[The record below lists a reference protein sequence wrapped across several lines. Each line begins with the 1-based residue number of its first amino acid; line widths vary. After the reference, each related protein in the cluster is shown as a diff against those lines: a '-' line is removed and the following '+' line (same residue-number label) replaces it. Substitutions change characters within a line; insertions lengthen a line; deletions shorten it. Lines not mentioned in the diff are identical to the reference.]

1 MARKTHNEVAV
12 GITVLVVLVLAVYI
26 VVVLADWSSLFTVQ
40 QEITVR
46 LPYRVGLR
54 GLSDGSPVHLGG
66 VKVGQITHTEISKL
80 DPTHPGTDDVYVFFT
95 MKIPQQYPLRR
106 DCILVPQSGVL
117 GGQSLLSIEDLGQE
131 GETIKD
137 GQTVD
142 LILADS
148 VMDVIKREFDS
159 DNPDSILAL
168 VKYEVDR
175 DKADSIVASFKKV
188 AAQLE
193 KSIPAVTDHF
203 QQTLAKAD
211 SALETAQ
218 SALEDLKEFAGDER
232 IDKIVGNMTEASV
245 NLKEFISDEHIT
257 RIVRN
262 MAEVSVNLKLTSQEV
277 RRAPW
282 KLLYKPNEKEFK
294 IQALVDSA
302 GAFAAGAERLDS
314 AALCLQKMIA
324 TADNK
329 VLIDEARV
337 KSIVSELE
345 ASFEQFQKVEQKF
358 WEELK

>member
-12 GITVLVVLVLAVYI
+12 GITVLVVLVLAIYI
-26 VVVLADWSSLFTVQ
+26 VVVLADWPSLFTAQ
-40 QEITVR
+40 QKITVR

-66 VKVGQITHTEISKL
+66 VKVGQITHTEINKL

-95 MKIPQQYPLRR
+95 MKIPKKYPLRR
-106 DCILVPQSGVL
+106 DCILMPQSSVL

-131 GETIKD
+131 GEIIKD

-142 LILADS
+142 LIFSDG

-159 DNPDSILAL
+159 GNPDSILAL
-168 VKYEVDR
+168 VKYEVNR
-175 DKADSIVASFKKV
+175 NKADSIVASFKKV

-193 KSIPAVTDHF
+193 KSIPVVTGQI
-203 QQTLAKAD
+203 QQTLAKAE
-211 SALETAQ
+211 SSLATAQ
-218 SALEDLKEFAGDER
+218 SALEDLKEFAGDGR
-232 IDKIVGNMTEASV
+232 IDKIVGNVTEASV
-245 NLKEFISDEHIT
+245 NLKEFISDERIA
-257 RIVRN
+257 RIVSN
-262 MAEVSVNLKLTSQEV
+262 MAEISVNLKLTSQEV

-294 IQALVDSA
+294 IQALVDAA

-314 AALCLQKMIA
+314 AALRLQKMIT

-329 VLIDEARV
+329 ALIDEGRI
-337 KSIVSELE
+337 KSV
-345 ASFEQFQKVEQKF
+345 V
-358 WEELK
+358 

>member
-12 GITVLVVLVLAVYI
+12 GITVLVVLVLAIYI
-26 VVVLADWSSLFTVQ
+26 VVVLADWSSLFAVQ

-66 VKVGQITHTEISKL
+66 VKVGQITRTKISKL
-80 DPTHPGTDDVYVFFT
+80 DPTNTGTDDVYVFFT

-106 DCILVPQSGVL
+106 DCILVPQSSVL

-131 GETIKD
+131 GEMIKD

-148 VMDVIKREFDS
+148 VMDAIKREFDS
-159 DNPDSILAL
+159 GNPDSILAL
-168 VKYEVDR
+168 VKYEVNR
-175 DKADSIVASFKKV
+175 DNADSIVASLKKAV
-188 AAQLE
+188 AQLE
-193 KSIPAVTDHF
+193 KSISAVTGQI

-211 SALETAQ
+211 SALDTAQ
-218 SALEDLKEFAGDER
+218 SALEDLKEFVGDER
-232 IDKIVGNMTEASV
+232 ID
-245 NLKEFISDEHIT
+245 

-262 MAEVSVNLKLTSQEV
+262 MAEISVNMKLTSQEV

-282 KLLYKPNEKEFK
+282 RLLYKPNKKEFK

-302 GAFAAGAERLDS
+302 GAFVAGAERLDS

-329 VLIDEARV
+329 VLIDEDQI
-337 KSIVSELE
+337 KSMVSELE
-345 ASFEQFQKVEQKF
+345 ASFEQFQKAEQKF

>member
-12 GITVLVVLVLAVYI
+12 GITVLVVLVLAIYI
-26 VVVLADWSSLFTVQ
+26 VVVLADWSSLFAVQ

-66 VKVGQITHTEISKL
+66 VKVGQITHTKISKL
-80 DPTHPGTDDVYVFFT
+80 DPTSPGTDDVYVFFT

-106 DCILVPQSGVL
+106 DCILVPQSSVL

-131 GETIKD
+131 GEMIKD

-148 VMDVIKREFDS
+148 VMDVLKREFDS
-159 DNPDSILAL
+159 GNPDSILAL
-168 VKYEVDR
+168 VKYEVNR
-175 DKADSIVASFKKV
+175 DNADSIVASLKKA

-193 KSIPAVTDHF
+193 KSISAVTGQV

-211 SALETAQ
+211 SALDTAQ
-218 SALEDLKEFAGDER
+218 SALED
-232 IDKIVGNMTEASV
+232 I
-245 NLKEFISDEHIT
+245 KEFISDERFA

-262 MAEVSVNLKLTSQEV
+262 MDEISVNMKLTSQEV

-282 KLLYKPNEKEFK
+282 KLLYKPNKKEFK
-294 IQALVDSA
+294 IQALIDSA

-329 VLIDEARV
+329 VLIDEDRI
-337 KSIVSELE
+337 KSMVSELE
-345 ASFEQFQKVEQKF
+345 ASFEQFQKAEQKF

>member
-12 GITVLVVLVLAVYI
+12 GITVLVVLVLAIYI

-80 DPTHPGTDDVYVFFT
+80 DPTSPSTDDVYVFFT

-106 DCILVPQSGVL
+106 DCILVPQSSVL

-131 GETIKD
+131 GEMIKD

-148 VMDVIKREFDS
+148 VMDVLKREFDS
-159 DNPDSILAL
+159 GNPDSILAL
-168 VKYEVDR
+168 VKYEVNR
-175 DKADSIVASFKKV
+175 DNADSIVASLKKA

-193 KSIPAVTDHF
+193 KSISAVTGQV

-211 SALETAQ
+211 SALDTAQ
-218 SALEDLKEFAGDER
+218 SALED
-232 IDKIVGNMTEASV
+232 I
-245 NLKEFISDEHIT
+245 KEFISDERIA

-262 MAEVSVNLKLTSQEV
+262 MDEISVNMKLTSQEV

-282 KLLYKPNEKEFK
+282 KLLYKPNKKEFK
-294 IQALVDSA
+294 IQALIDSA

-329 VLIDEARV
+329 VLIDEDRI
-337 KSIVSELE
+337 KSMVSELE
-345 ASFEQFQKVEQKF
+345 ASFEQFQKAEQKF

>member
-12 GITVLVVLVLAVYI
+12 GITVLVVLVLAIYI

-66 VKVGQITHTEISKL
+66 VKVGQITHTKISKL
-80 DPTHPGTDDVYVFFT
+80 DPTSPGTDDVYVFFT

-106 DCILVPQSGVL
+106 DCILVPQSSVL

-131 GETIKD
+131 GEMIKD

-148 VMDVIKREFDS
+148 VMDVLKREFDS
-159 DNPDSILAL
+159 GNPDSILAL
-168 VKYEVDR
+168 VKYEVNR
-175 DKADSIVASFKKV
+175 DNADSIVASLKKA

-193 KSIPAVTDHF
+193 KSISAVTGHT

-211 SALETAQ
+211 SALDTAQ
-218 SALEDLKEFAGDER
+218 SALED
-232 IDKIVGNMTEASV
+232 I
-245 NLKEFISDEHIT
+245 KEFISDERFA

-262 MAEVSVNLKLTSQEV
+262 MDEISVNMKLTSQEV

-282 KLLYKPNEKEFK
+282 KLLYKPNKKEFK
-294 IQALVDSA
+294 IQALIDSA

-329 VLIDEARV
+329 VLIDEDRI
-337 KSIVSELE
+337 KSMVSELE
-345 ASFEQFQKVEQKF
+345 ASFEQFQKAEQKF